1 MYQVQGYTFE
11 TKEQERLAAHEV
23 ETIQYIRSHTRMD
36 DPDVVLALYNK
47 LVLKEIFVTPVG
59 FDFLRKLQEYL
70 YTIPYIKREDVLPIP
85 VFQPQNNVSGTQKQ
99 SVQKKQKVQKTQP
112 QKEKIQKEKQKQKV
126 VDRHRRETNRD
137 YRKLFHIST
146 FFAVVF
152 AIVIIG
158 MFAITW
164 LSKDSVTIFNYENK
178 IVDKYESWEKQLD
191 KREAELDKREEK
203 LTEQEER

>member
-11 TKEQERLAAHEV
+11 TKEQERMAAHEV
-23 ETIQYIRSHTRMD
+23 ETIRYIRSHTRMD

-47 LVLKEIFVTPVG
+47 LVLREIFVTPVG

-85 VFQPQNNVSGTQKQ
+85 VFQPQNSGAAQKAATPQ
-99 SVQKKQKVQKTQP
+99 RKKM
-112 QKEKIQKEKQKQKV
+112 QKEKEKV
-126 VDRHRRETNRD
+126 VRQHQRKENRD

-152 AIVIIG
+152 AIGVIG

-164 LSKDSVTIFNYENK
+164 ISKDSVTIFNYENK
-178 IVDKYESWEKQLD
+178 IIDKYETWEKQLD
-191 KREAELDKREEK
+191 ERESELNEREEQ

>member
-1 MYQVQGYTFE
+1 M
-11 TKEQERLAAHEV
+11 AAHEV
-23 ETIQYIRSHTRMD
+23 ETIRYIRSHTRMD

-47 LVLKEIFVTPVG
+47 LVLREIFVTPVG
-59 FDFLRKLQEYL
+59 FDFLRRLQEYL

-85 VFQPQNNVSGTQKQ
+85 VFQPENSGAAPKAVTPQR
-99 SVQKKQKVQKTQP
+99 KKM
-112 QKEKIQKEKQKQKV
+112 QKEKEKV
-126 VDRHRRETNRD
+126 VRQHQRKENRD

-152 AIVIIG
+152 AIVVVG

-164 LSKDSVTIFNYENK
+164 ISKDSMTIFNYENK
-178 IVDKYESWEKQLD
+178 IIDKYEKWEKQLD
-191 KREAELDKREEK
+191 ERESELNEREEQ